1 MIRETASFEPS
12 NRNNNSETA
21 QELRTGVPQVPQD
34 ELAASESMESEI
46 SRLTWAVLDG
56 SASEQ
61 QRGRLADLVGAQH
74 QRRRR

>member
-12 NRNNNSETA
+12 ITTNNSETA
-21 QELRTGVPQVPQD
+21 PELRIGAPQVPQD

-61 QRGRLADLVGAQH
+61 QRDRLADLVGEQH